1 MMELPEV
8 FPVFISFYC
17 FSVAKIRHRRLV
29 ISMRL
34 VRRLYRIECL

>member
-1 MMELPEV
+1 MMELPEA
-8 FPVFISFYC
+8 FPVFISFDY

-34 VRRLYRIECL
+34 VRRLCCIECL